1 MTWKSRQRNRTT
13 PALFAALFLVM
24 ISFAV
29 PAANA
34 DHALSKSTDL
44 TNSELESGGRVTLD
58 GSWNF
63 YWRRFIPAS
72 EFVSAP
78 IPEPDHVL
86 HRLRMWNGLVVG
98 EELLRAE
105 GFATYHLRF
114 VAPDIKTPLA
124 LRIPEQNMALAVFA
138 NGKLIGGS
146 GTVGRNADEE
156 TARSQPLVVDLPND
170 GHTIDLVLH
179 ISNHYH
185 MEGGARHP
193 IVVGTASDLKA
204 DRIASAMA
212 RWGVSG
218 ALLMIGLIALGVTL
232 IMGREGYMAAIG
244 GLAIV
249 LGLRFITTAKLQYFL
264 WPDAPALWSTRSEY
278 IGLFLMGPLYI
289 AFVHNLFPTASWKWP
304 PRIIA
309 VLGVACCIFT
319 LYAHPLWFTSLRDY
333 GIITGLGGLVFAFFL
348 ALRAKL
354 RNLTGAGLVALSIG
368 LALATALNDSLHYMH
383 FIYTGDLTPVGMM
396 AVVLILGLVAGVRI
410 SRSYDRES
418 RLKQVFDSAP
428 VPIYLVDPEDGEV
441 MFASKRATISA
452 ANWLVEGRLLQ
463 LSFWPQLKDF
473 YEGHAEL
480 FRNDGIAEIEIDAT
494 DTSKVPAALHVSASS
509 LLYGDSKAL
518 CITVTDVT
526 RRREAEAA
534 LQKAKETAEA
544 ATRAKSE
551 FLAVM
556 SHEIRTPMNG
566 VLGLIELLDEVD
578 LPAKARGFVSH
589 LMRASRHMSDLLNNI
604 LDLSKIDL
612 QGQDAAAVK
621 FRIEETLRD
630 VTEMFEAQAQ
640 AKNIVLR
647 TEINIPTG
655 QYRLGDAQT
664 LRQILA
670 NLIGNAVKFTES
682 GEIVVS
688 VSGGIDKGPGS
699 SQPNDEYI
707 FRVRDSGIGIP
718 RDKLGQIFE
727 PFTQADGQMG
737 SDIAGSGLGLA
748 ITKQLVER
756 LGGEIS
762 VVSDLGHGS
771 IFDFRLR
778 LPAVESAPAGVAR
791 ITASPIRL
799 QGARILI
806 ADDSELGRLVITEYL
821 RAFECEIEEAVDG
834 RQAVDK
840 FSAGGGTYDAVLM
853 DMRMPELDGTQAIR
867 EIRRTETE
875 RSWEPVPI
883 IVQSANAFEEDRE
896 SALEAGSNMFLAKP
910 VRKKA
915 LLEALL
921 EVLGKPK
928 VLADSDI
935 GDEPG
940 NEIDHLL
947 PLFFEA
953 THESIRDLSAAANAK
968 EFDQFPDILHTAR
981 GRAGMFQFNE
991 LDRIFLTIDKA
1002 YTGGE
1007 FDRITDLVAEAR
1019 VMLDDLENARQARTG
1034 GR

>member
-1 MTWKSRQRNRTT
+1 MTGISRHFR
-13 PALFAALFLVM
+13 AIIAGAFAFIFCAAVLV
-24 ISFAV
+24 AG

-34 DHALSKSTDL
+34 DHAPAGTIDLSKSGLDDG
-44 TNSELESGGRVTLD
+44 NRITLD
-58 GSWNF
+58 GNWNF
-63 YWRRFIPAS
+63 YWRRLVPATD
-72 EFVSAP
+72 FVADP
-78 IPEPDHVL
+78 IPNPDHVL
-86 HRLRMWNGLVVG
+86 PKLRMWNGLVVG
-98 EELLRAE
+98 PELLGAE

-114 VAPDIKTPLA
+114 VTPDTEAPLA
-124 LRIPEQNMALAVFA
+124 IRIPEQNMALAVFA
-138 NGKLIGGS
+138 NGRRIGGS
-146 GTVGRNADEE
+146 GTVGRNAAEE
-156 TARSQPLVVDLPND
+156 TARSMPLVLELPTE

-179 ISNHYH
+179 VSNHYH

-193 IVVGTASDLKA
+193 IVVGSSSDLKA
-204 DRIASAMA
+204 DRIASAMV

-218 ALLMIGLIALGVTL
+218 ALLMIGFIALSVAL

-244 GLAIV
+244 GLAVV

-289 AFVHNLFPTASWKWP
+289 AFVHNLFPGASWKWP

-309 VLGVACCIFT
+309 ILGVACCVFT

-333 GIITGLGGLVFAFFL
+333 GIITGLGGLIFALFL
-348 ALRAKL
+348 ALRAKYQN
-354 RNLTGAGLVALSIG
+354 RTGAGLVALSIT

-383 FIYTGDLTPVGMM
+383 VIYTGDVTPVGMM

-410 SRSYDRES
+410 TGSYDREN
-418 RLKQVFDSAP
+418 RLNQVFNSAP

-441 MFASKRATISA
+441 IFASKRATTSG
-452 ANWLVEGRLLQ
+452 ANWLVEGPRQQ
-463 LSFWPQLKDF
+463 LSFWPQLRE
-473 YEGHAEL
+473 YLESHGEA
-480 FRNDGIAEIEIDAT
+480 FRNDGTAEIEIDAK
-494 DTSKVPAALHVSASS
+494 DTSEVPAALHVVASS
-509 LLYGDSKAL
+509 LLYGEAKAW

-534 LQKAKETAEA
+534 LQEAKETAEA

-566 VLGLIELLDEVD
+566 VLGLIELLNETE
-578 LPAKARGFVSH
+578 LPAKAKGFVGH
-589 LMRASRHMSDLLNNI
+589 LASASQHMSDLLNNI

-612 QGQDAAAVK
+612 QAQHPASIK
-621 FRIEETLRD
+621 FRVEDTIRD
-630 VTEMFEAQAQ
+630 VIEMFQAQ
-640 AKNIVLR
+640 AAAKGLVLR
-647 TEINIPTG
+647 SEVDLPPG
-655 QYRLGDAQT
+655 QYRMGDAQT

-670 NLIGNAVKFTES
+670 NLVGNAVKFTEA
-682 GEIVVS
+682 GEIVLS
-688 VSGGIDKGPGS
+688 VSGGGVKFSGS
-699 SQPNDEYI
+699 NLSSSHFI

-718 RDKLGQIFE
+718 RDKLKHIFE
-727 PFTQADGQMG
+727 PFAQAEGHLD
-737 SDIAGSGLGLA
+737 SDVAGSGLGLA

-771 IFDFRLR
+771 IFDFRIM
-778 LPAVESAPAGVAR
+778 LPAAEATPPSLPR
-791 ITASPIRL
+791 ITANPARL

-806 ADDSELGRLVITEYL
+806 ADDSELGRLVISEYL
-821 RAFECEIEEAVDG
+821 HAFECDIEEAVDG
-834 RQAVDK
+834 RQAVDM

-853 DMRMPELDGTQAIR
+853 DMRMPELDGTRAIT
-867 EIRRTETE
+867 EIRRIEIE
-875 RSWEPVPI
+875 RAWEPVPI

-896 SALEAGSNMFLAKP
+896 AALEAGSNMFLAKP

-921 EVLGKPK
+921 ESLGKPQI
-928 VLADSDI
+928 LTE
-935 GDEPG
+935 DELNGGPG
-940 NEIDHLL
+940 QEIDHLL

-953 THESIRDLSAAANAK
+953 THESIRDLSAAVEAK

-991 LDRIFLTIDKA
+991 LDKIFLTIDKA

-1007 FDRITDLVAEAR
+1007 FDRITDLVSEAR
-1019 VMLDDLENARQARTG
+1019 VMLDNLENAR
-1034 GR
+1034 